1 LILWGHNH
9 HIPVKF
15 QLKYKR
21 RGNTPENKIKALKWI
36 IMVKKKISIWGN
48 PHLIKDH
55 IKELRRFI
63 REQKDL
69 DPEFNEIINEL
80 IWELVDNK
88 PQKKRFDDEGR

>member
-1 LILWGHNH
+1 MI
-9 HIPVKF
+9 
-15 QLKYKR
+15 
-21 RGNTPENKIKALKWI
+21 
-36 IMVKKKISIWGN
+36 KKKISIWDN
-48 PHLIKDH
+48 PKLVKDY

>member
-1 LILWGHNH
+1 MI
-9 HIPVKF
+9 
-15 QLKYKR
+15 
-21 RGNTPENKIKALKWI
+21 
-36 IMVKKKISIWGN
+36 KKKISIWDN
-48 PHLIKDH
+48 PKLVKDY

-88 PQKKRFDDEGR
+88 PQKKRFDDESKSMGK